1 MTGLCFGTAW
11 GGAGFKG
18 VIAWCVLSCDI
29 ACDVQTKIEC
39 QAVDALGNTRAGK
52 VFHWFVSDIVA
63 EQARATKHSF
73 VA

>member
-1 MTGLCFGTAW
+1 
-11 GGAGFKG
+11 
-18 VIAWCVLSCDI
+18 VIAWCVLSFDI